1 MKGLKDKIVLVTGGA
16 KGLGKAMTT
25 RFLQEGGTV
34 VIADV
39 DLTPQGWELALR
51 LTTRWPGVVLWPVS
65 ALEEYICQ
73 VRN

>member
-39 DLTPQGWELALR
+39 DAEASAATVEELGDSG
-51 LTTRWPGVVLWPVS
+51 PH
-65 ALEEYICQ
+65 
-73 VRN
+73 

>member
-39 DLTPQGWELALR
+39 DAEA
-51 LTTRWPGVVLWPVS
+51 S
-65 ALEEYICQ
+65 A
-73 VRN
+73 RDGGGAGDSGPH